1 MFSVDEPTA
10 EAVRRAYDEGGELAG
25 VAEFKRHFP
34 LISDN
39 AKDGE
44 WCGSSPVGSRRRPRG
59 SGNPDRRTA
68 CAYRCPSPFRLDRTR
83 SQWRTPSR

>member
-44 WCGSSPVGSRRRPRG
+44 WCG
-59 SGNPDRRTA
+59 
-68 CAYRCPSPFRLDRTR
+68 
-83 SQWRTPSR
+83 